1 MKQFTLSLFLSLT
14 VLASLSAMAQQLP
27 QVPNPG
33 LGNNP
38 ARRQAYRPEYFQAEK
53 SAPVIQ
59 INVSRNIQTVNYW
72 ARGSTKV
79 NFIGTALLPRAEGRA
94 TVQSTGG
101 ALAIEAEFN
110 GLAPVATFG
119 PEYLTYVL
127 WAITPEGLANNLGE
141 VQVRDGKSNVKASTK
156 LQTFGMI
163 VTAEPYFAVTFPS
176 DEVVMENSARSDTKG
191 AVDSVNA
198 KFELLQ
204 RGRYSDAH
212 LEAFPFDPKVP
223 LDLYEARNALRIAKW
238 QKADQYAAESFGKA
252 QDALN
257 RAEDYQKR
265 KQKQAVA
272 TTAREAVQMAE
283 DARAISVKRQ
293 EDERIANEQR
303 DAQQREAAAKAAQ
316 EAEALRRTQAEAAAA
331 KDAQARAL
339 AEAAAARD
347 AQARAEAEA
356 AAAKDA
362 QARAQA
368 EQEQKAAQAR
378 EQQAQQAAAQ
388 AEREKQELRAK
399 LLEQFNRVL
408 PTRDSQR
415 GLVVNLGDVLFD
427 IGKANLR
434 PAAREAL
441 AKLSGIVLN
450 YPQLKLT
457 VEGHTDNTGSDEF
470 NQTLSEKRASS
481 VRDYLVVQ
489 GLTADSI
496 SATGLGKTDPI
507 ADNTTAAGRQKNR
520 RVEIIVSGEVIG
532 TQIGGT
538 Q

>member
-1 MKQFTLSLFLSLT
+1 MRHVTRMRNVTLNLLSSLL
-14 VLASLSAMAQQLP
+14 VLASLPAMAQH
-27 QVPNPG
+27 G
-33 LGNNP
+33 
-38 ARRQAYRPEYFQAEK
+38 EK
-53 SAPVIQ
+53 SEPVIQ

-72 ARGSTKV
+72 ARGSTKM
-79 NFIGTALLPRAEGRA
+79 NFIGTALLPRGEGRA
-94 TVQSTGG
+94 NVQSTGG

-110 GLAPVATFG
+110 GLAAAATYG
-119 PEYLTYVL
+119 HEYLTYVL

-141 VQVRDGKSNVKASTK
+141 LQVHDGKSNLRASTK

-176 DEVVMENSARSDTKG
+176 DAVVMENEARSDTRG
-191 AVDSVNA
+191 AVDTVNA

-212 LEAFPFDPKVP
+212 LEAFPPDPKVP

-238 QKADQYAAESFGKA
+238 QQADQYAPESFGKA
-252 QDALN
+252 QAALN

-272 TTAREAVQMAE
+272 TTAREAVQMSE

-293 EDERIANEQR
+293 EEERIAKEQR
-303 DAQQREAAAKAAQ
+303 EAQEREAAAKERETAAKTAQ
-316 EAEALRRTQAEAAAA
+316 EAEAVRRAQAEADSAKAALARQQAEAQAA
-331 KDAQARAL
+331 K
-339 AEAAAARD
+339 D

-356 AAAKDA
+356 ATAKES

-368 EQEQKAAQAR
+368 EQEQKAAQER
-378 EQQAQQAAAQ
+378 ERQAQEAAAQ
-388 AEREKQELRAK
+388 SERDKQELRAK

-408 PTRDSQR
+408 PTRDSPR

-450 YPQLKLT
+450 YPQLKLA
-457 VEGHTDNTGSDEF
+457 VEGHTDNTGTEDF
-470 NQTLSEKRASS
+470 NMKLSEKRAAS
-481 VRDYLVVQ
+481 VRDYLVAQ
-489 GLTADSI
+489 GLTGDAI
-496 SATGLGKTDPI
+496 SATGLGEADPV
-507 ADNTTAAGRQKNR
+507 AENTTVKGRQKNR
-520 RVEIIVSGEVIG
+520 RVEIIVSGAVIG
-532 TQIGGT
+532 TQIGAT

>member
-1 MKQFTLSLFLSLT
+1 MNWLLGLVVFGSLP
-14 VLASLSAMAQQLP
+14 AMAQQK
-27 QVPNPG
+27 
-33 LGNNP
+33 
-38 ARRQAYRPEYFQAEK
+38 QA

-59 INVSRNIQTVNYW
+59 ITVSRNIQTVNYW
-72 ARGSTKV
+72 TRGSTKV

-101 ALAIEAEFN
+101 ALGIEAEFN
-110 GLAPVATFG
+110 GLAPVSTFG

-223 LDLYEARNALRIAKW
+223 LDLYEARNAMRIAKW
-238 QKADQYAAESFGKA
+238 HKADQYAAESFGKA

-303 DAQQREAAAKAAQ
+303 DAQQREAAAKEREAAAKAAQ
-316 EAEALRRTQAEAAAA
+316 EAEALRRTQAEASSA

-434 PAAREAL
+434 PNAREAL

-481 VRDYLVVQ
+481 VRDYLVAQ

>member
-1 MKQFTLSLFLSLT
+1 MKNFKLRLLLSLA
-14 VLASLSAMAQQLP
+14 VLFSLSAMAQQ
-27 QVPNPG
+27 Q
-33 LGNNP
+33 
-38 ARRQAYRPEYFQAEK
+38 K

-72 ARGSTKV
+72 ARGSTKM
-79 NFIGTALLPRAEGRA
+79 NFIGTALIPRAEGKA

-110 GLAPVATFG
+110 GVKPASSFG

-141 VQVRDGKSNVKASTK
+141 VQVHDGKGNLRASTK

-176 DEVVMENSARSDTKG
+176 DEVVIENEARADTKG
-191 AVDSVNA
+191 AVDTVNA

-204 RGRYSDAH
+204 RGRYADAQ

-223 LDLYEARNALRIAKW
+223 LDLYEARNAMRIAKW
-238 QKADQYAAESFGKA
+238 QKADQYAADSFGKA

-257 RAEDYQKR
+257 HAEDYQKR
-265 KQKQAVA
+265 KQKQAVS

-293 EDERIANEQR
+293 EDERIANQQR
-303 DAQQREAAAKAAQ
+303 EAQEREAAAKEREAAAKAAQ
-316 EAEALRRTQAEAAAA
+316 ESEALKRIQAEADAA
-331 KDAQARAL
+331 KAAQERAL
-339 AEAAAARD
+339 AEAAAAKD

-356 AAAKDA
+356 AAAKAA
-362 QARAQA
+362 QDRALA
-368 EQEQKAAQAR
+368 EQQQKEALAR

-388 AEREKQELRAK
+388 AEKEKQELRAK

-415 GLVVNLGDVLFD
+415 GLVVNMGDVLFD

-457 VEGHTDNTGSDEF
+457 IEGHTDNTGGDEF
-470 NQTLSEKRASS
+470 NQTLSEKRAGS

-489 GLTADSI
+489 GLTTDSI
-496 SATGLGKTDPI
+496 TATGFGKNDPI

-532 TQIGGT
+532 TQIGGAA

>member
-1 MKQFTLSLFLSLT
+1 MRHVTRLKNVTLNLLSGLLVLGSLP
-14 VLASLSAMAQQLP
+14 AKAQQ
-27 QVPNPG
+27 QQSG
-33 LGNNP
+33 
-38 ARRQAYRPEYFQAEK
+38 A
-53 SAPVIQ
+53 VIQ

-94 TVQSTGG
+94 TVESTGG
-101 ALAIEAEFN
+101 ALAIDAEFK
-110 GLAPVATFG
+110 GLAPASTYG

-141 VQVRDGKSNVKASTK
+141 IQVHDSKSNLKASTK

-176 DEVVMENSARSDTKG
+176 DQVVMENSARSDTKG
-191 AVDSVNA
+191 AVDSGNA

-212 LEAFPFDPKVP
+212 LEAFQFDPKVP
-223 LDLYEARNALRIAKW
+223 LDLYQARNALRIAKW
-238 QKADQYAAESFGKA
+238 QQADQYAPESFGKA

-265 KQKQAVA
+265 KQKQALA

-283 DARAISVKRQ
+283 DARNISVKRQ
-293 EDERIANEQR
+293 DEERIAKEQR
-303 DAQQREAAAKAAQ
+303 EAQEREAAAKAAQ
-316 EAEALRRTQAEAAAA
+316 EAEAAKRAEAEAAAA
-331 KDAQARAL
+331 KDAAARAQ
-339 AEAAAARD
+339 AEAQAAKD

-356 AAAKDA
+356 AAAKEA

-368 EQEQKAAQAR
+368 EQEQKAAQER

-388 AEREKQELRAK
+388 AEHEKQELRAK
-399 LLEQFNRVL
+399 LLDQFNRVL

-415 GLVVNLGDVLFD
+415 GLVVNMGDVLFD

-441 AKLSGIVLN
+441 ARLSGIVLN
-450 YPQLKLT
+450 YPQLKLA

-470 NQTLSEKRASS
+470 NQTLSEKRAGS
-481 VRDYLVVQ
+481 VRDYLVTQ
-489 GLTADSI
+489 GLTADSVT
-496 SATGLGKTDPI
+496 ATGLGKTDPI
-507 ADNTTAAGRQKNR
+507 AENTTAAGRQKNR

-532 TQIGGT
+532 SQIGAT

>member
-1 MKQFTLSLFLSLT
+1 MRQIT
-14 VLASLSAMAQQLP
+14 VNAVLCLAALSAAPAWAQST
-27 QVPNPG
+27 G
-33 LGNNP
+33 
-38 ARRQAYRPEYFQAEK
+38 K
-53 SAPVIQ
+53 TAPVIQ

-110 GLAPVATFG
+110 ALKDASTFG

-141 VQVRDGKSNVKASTK
+141 LQVHDGKSNLRASTK

-176 DEVVMENSARSDTKG
+176 DAVVMENEARSDTKG
-191 AVDSVNA
+191 AVDTVNA

-212 LEAFPFDPKVP
+212 LEAFPADPKVP
-223 LDLYEARNALRIAKW
+223 LDLFEARNALRIAKW
-238 QKADQYAAESFGKA
+238 QQADQYAPESFGKA
-252 QDALN
+252 QDSLN

-265 KQKQAVA
+265 KQKQAVI
-272 TTAREAVQMAE
+272 TTARQAVQASE

-293 EDERIANEQR
+293 EDERISKEQKA
-303 DAQQREAAAKAAQ
+303 AQEAEAAARESAAAAKAAQ
-316 EAEALRRTQAEAAAA
+316 EAEALKRAQAEADAA
-331 KDAQARAL
+331 KAAQARAL
-339 AEAAAARD
+339 AEAQAAKD

-356 AAAKDA
+356 AAAKAA
-362 QARAQA
+362 QERAQA
-368 EQEQKAAQAR
+368 EQQQKAAQEAA
-378 EQQAQQAAAQ
+378 QQAQAAAAQ
-388 AEREKQELRAK
+388 AEREKQELRAR

-415 GLVVNLGDVLFD
+415 GLIVNMGDVLFD

-441 AKLSGIVLN
+441 ARLSGIVLN

-470 NQTLSEKRASS
+470 NQTLSEKRAGS
-481 VRDYLVVQ
+481 VRDYLVQQ
-489 GLTADSI
+489 GLVSDSI
-496 SATGLGKTDPI
+496 SATGFGKNDPI
-507 ADNTTAAGRQKNR
+507 ADNATATGRQKNR
-520 RVEIIVSGEVIG
+520 RVEIVVSGAVIG
-532 TQIGGT
+532 TQIGAN

>member
-1 MKQFTLSLFLSLT
+1 MRQITLSLCLCLA
-14 VLASLSAMAQQLP
+14 VLVSVPALAQ
-27 QVPNPG
+27 
-33 LGNNP
+33 
-38 ARRQAYRPEYFQAEK
+38 RAEK

-79 NFIGTALLPRAEGRA
+79 NFVGTALLPRAEGRA
-94 TVQSTGG
+94 TIQSTGG

-110 GLAPVATFG
+110 GFAPASTYG
-119 PEYLTYVL
+119 SEYLTYVL

-141 VQVRDGKSNVKASTK
+141 LQVRDGKSNLKASTK

-176 DEVVMENSARSDTKG
+176 DAVVMENEARSDTRG
-191 AVDSVNA
+191 AVDAVNA

-212 LEAFPFDPKVP
+212 LAALPTDPNIP
-223 LDLYEARNALRIAKW
+223 LDLYEARNAQRIAKW
-238 QKADQYAAESFGKA
+238 QQADQYAAESFAKA
-252 QDALN
+252 QNALN

-265 KQKQAVA
+265 KQKQAVV
-272 TTAREAVQMAE
+272 TTAREAVQMSE

-293 EDERIANEQR
+293 EEEHIAKEERE
-303 DAQQREAAAKAAQ
+303 AQEREAAAKQREAAAKAAQ
-316 EAEALRRTQAEAAAA
+316 EAEALKRAQAEADAA
-331 KDAQARAL
+331 KAAQARAQ
-339 AEAAAARD
+339 AEAQAAKD

-356 AAAKDA
+356 AAAKEA

-368 EQEQKAAQAR
+368 EQEQKAALER
-378 EQQAQQAAAQ
+378 ERHAQETAAQ

-399 LLEQFNRVL
+399 LFEQFNHVL

-434 PAAREAL
+434 SPAREAL

-450 YPQLKLT
+450 YPELKLN
-457 VEGHTDNTGSDEF
+457 VEGHTDNIGAEDF
-470 NQTLSEKRASS
+470 NMKLSEKRASS
-481 VRDYLVVQ
+481 VREYLVAQ
-489 GLTADSI
+489 GLTGDAITAS
-496 SATGLGKTDPI
+496 GLGEADPV
-507 ADNTTAAGRQKNR
+507 ADNKTATGRQKNR
-520 RVEIIVSGEVIG
+520 RVEIIVSGAVIG
-532 TQIGGT
+532 TQIGT
-538 Q
+538 RQ

>member
-1 MKQFTLSLFLSLT
+1 MRHVIRMGSITLNLLLSWLVLGSLP
-14 VLASLSAMAQQLP
+14 AKAQQ
-27 QVPNPG
+27 QQSG
-33 LGNNP
+33 
-38 ARRQAYRPEYFQAEK
+38 
-53 SAPVIQ
+53 PVIQ
-59 INVSRNIQTVNYW
+59 INVSRNIETVNYW
-72 ARGSTKV
+72 TRGSTKV

-94 TVQSTGG
+94 TVESTGG
-101 ALAIEAEFN
+101 ALAIDAEFN
-110 GLAPVATFG
+110 GLAPASTYG

-141 VQVRDGKSNVKASTK
+141 IQVRDGKSNLRASTK

-176 DEVVMENSARSDTKG
+176 AEVVMENSARSDTKG
-191 AVDSVNA
+191 AVDSGNA

-212 LEAFPFDPKVP
+212 LEAFQFDPKVP
-223 LDLYEARNALRIAKW
+223 LDLYQARNALRIAKW
-238 QKADQYAAESFGKA
+238 QQADQYAPESFGKA
-252 QDALN
+252 QEALN

-265 KQKQAVA
+265 KQKQALA

-283 DARAISVKRQ
+283 DARNISLKRQ
-293 EDERIANEQR
+293 DEERIAKEQR
-303 DAQQREAAAKAAQ
+303 DAQEREAAAKAAQ
-316 EAEALRRTQAEAAAA
+316 EAEAAKRAEAEAAAA
-331 KDAQARAL
+331 KDAAARAQ
-339 AEAAAARD
+339 AEAQAAKD

-356 AAAKDA
+356 ATAKEA

-368 EQEQKAAQAR
+368 EQEQKAAQER

-408 PTRDSQR
+408 PTRDTQR
-415 GLVVNLGDVLFD
+415 GLVVNMGDVLFD

-450 YPQLKLT
+450 YPQLKLA

-470 NQTLSEKRASS
+470 NQTLSEKRAGS
-481 VRDYLVVQ
+481 VRDYLVAQ
-489 GLTADSI
+489 GLTGDSVT
-496 SATGLGKTDPI
+496 ATGLGKTDPI
-507 ADNTTAAGRQKNR
+507 AENTTAAGRQKNR

-532 TQIGGT
+532 SQIGAP